1 MVVLSERLII
11 KVLVI
16 RAKVVNVNSI
26 ELFTKNI
33 LFMCIQKILIIPL
46 E

>member
-1 MVVLSERLII
+1 MVVLSESLII
-11 KVLVI
+11 KVLGI

-26 ELFTKNI
+26 ESFTKNI